1 MWSTEKN
8 RPTPNEPWNPLTGK
22 PVAPDETAKPRTAP
36 LSNEKP
42 DSAFPAHARKKAIC
56 VLCSE
61 PSAERSVVPARTK
74 LGRQPWNTRDGRKR
88 VGAEPLEG
96 TNRPQDCPRWAV
108 GRVRKPLIGNSPGL
122 RNGGD
127 GAGFVN

>member
-8 RPTPNEPWNPLTGK
+8 RPTPNETWNPLTGK
-22 PVAPDETAKPRTAP
+22 PVAPDETAKPRTTL

-61 PSAERSVVPARTK
+61 PSAEMICGACADKVRAAAVEHKRREEKGGRRTFGGNEPSVRLSK
-74 LGRQPWNTRDGRKR
+74 MGGR
-88 VGAEPLEG
+88 
-96 TNRPQDCPRWAV
+96 
-108 GRVRKPLIGNSPGL
+108 
-122 RNGGD
+122 
-127 GAGFVN
+127 AGSETVDRELSWLA